1 MEILDRL
8 REGRSQIIAKKG
20 KENGCSV
27 SIAVSSSG
35 TEFFGAEVA
44 SDSKLL
50 NVTSEHV
57 ALSRAKNHNDFGV
70 EKVVTL
76 LGAESDGTSFL
87 LALKLL
93 IDWSVRTSRV
103 VSYDVYNDASLR
115 IFACQDVR
123 KIVPAYKPQVVA
135 LSERLNVEP
144 SRNVSR
150 GSVSDLKSWA
160 LQGIARNF
168 PAYDSA
174 SGYGVAVLLENGM
187 IVYGGQYG
195 SLEGRLGLHAEMS
208 VILDALISFPG
219 VAITD
224 LALVSTKY
232 PDTVCSICGNCLQFL
247 AEISSRFNFNIAYH
261 CFASEKDLE
270 EAYALKELLPK
281 QWTSKKW

>member
-20 KENGCSV
+20 KENGSSV
-27 SIAVSSSG
+27 SVAVSSSG

-50 NVTSEHV
+50 NVTSEQV
-57 ALSRAKNHNDFGV
+57 ALSRAKNQNDFGI

-76 LGAESDGTSFL
+76 LGADSDGTSFM
-87 LALKLL
+87 LALKIL

-103 VSYDVYNDASLR
+103 ISYHVYNDAGER
-115 IFACQDVR
+115 VFACPDIR
-123 KIVPAYKPQVVA
+123 KIVPAYKPRVAA
-135 LSERLNVEP
+135 LSERLKVEP
-144 SRNVSR
+144 SENVSH
-150 GSVSDLKSWA
+150 GSGADLKAWA
-160 LQGIARNF
+160 LQGISRNF

-174 SGYGVAVLLENGM
+174 SGYGVAVLLENGT

-208 VILDALISFPG
+208 VVLDALMSYPG

-224 LALVSTKY
+224 LALVSSKY

-247 AEISSRFNFNIAYH
+247 AEISSRFNFNIVYH
-261 CFASEKDLE
+261 CYASEKDLE
-270 EAYALKELLPK
+270 EVYALKELLPK